1 MTKIAFLIHG
11 YIGRVDGPVGTD
23 YINNLENNNDKITKE
38 NELFIKIVT
47 NHYKK
52 FGYINNDN
60 IDFFIHSWSYNQ
72 EELIKKYFK
81 PRVIKT
87 EKGIENSNTMN
98 KWLNVI
104 KSNGINGTSNNERE
118 GYQASKRL
126 HHIYALKKVWE
137 IFEPYSDEYDIIIH
151 ARFSMCLHK
160 PFSIDKLKPNMMY
173 TLKLLNGTKG
183 PYEHHIH
190 GFFEDPIISTSIKG
204 SKEYCDA
211 INYLLDK
218 NKYELWKK
226 HDGHFNDSLNC
237 VSAHRTTYHILHILK
252 KYHNIDWDWIPDFIY
267 TNHYH
272 SSSFNF
278 CRHLYFGHL
287 DFNHR
292 RGNDPMYDNMEQREI
307 LQLPENI
314 ELIKTFLL

>member
-1 MTKIAFLIHG
+1 MRNSHINSIQLTLFYFLDD
-11 YIGRVDGPVGTD
+11 IGQF
-23 YINNLENNNDKITKE
+23 
-38 NELFIKIVT
+38 LFF
-47 NHYKK
+47 NPH
-52 FGYINNDN
+52 
-60 IDFFIHSWSYNQ
+60 FFIFGLQ
-72 EELIKKYFK
+72 I
-81 PRVIKT
+81 
-87 EKGIENSNTMN
+87 
-98 KWLNVI
+98 
-104 KSNGINGTSNNERE
+104 
-118 GYQASKRL
+118 Q
-126 HHIYALKKVWE
+126 
-137 IFEPYSDEYDIIIH
+137 
-151 ARFSMCLHK
+151 
-160 PFSIDKLKPNMMY
+160 
-173 TLKLLNGTKG
+173 
-183 PYEHHIH
+183 
-190 GFFEDPIISTSIKG
+190 FFEDPIISTSIKG

-292 RGNDPMYDNMEQREI
+292 RGNDPMYDNMEQRET

-314 ELIKTFLL
+314 ELIKNYFTLNI

>member
-1 MTKIAFLIHG
+1 MWEGCFECCWLLYGGGDA
-11 YIGRVDGPVGTD
+11 V
-23 YINNLENNNDKITKE
+23 
-38 NELFIKIVT
+38 
-47 NHYKK
+47 KK
-52 FGYINNDN
+52 N
-60 IDFFIHSWSYNQ
+60 IDEQKSPQ
-72 EELIKKYFK
+72 
-81 PRVIKT
+81 
-87 EKGIENSNTMN
+87 IEPV
-98 KWLNVI
+98 K
-104 KSNGINGTSNNERE
+104 
-118 GYQASKRL
+118 
-126 HHIYALKKVWE
+126 
-137 IFEPYSDEYDIIIH
+137 
-151 ARFSMCLHK
+151 
-160 PFSIDKLKPNMMY
+160 
-173 TLKLLNGTKG
+173 
-183 PYEHHIH
+183 
-190 GFFEDPIISTSIKG
+190 
-204 SKEYCDA
+204 A